1 VTRAIRKRAARS
13 VVNARSAMAQ
23 QRWKRRLP
31 QTAAYLALESKI
43 KGAAEIEESQ
53 A

>member
-1 VTRAIRKRAARS
+1 MRASGKRAARN
-13 VVNARSAMAQ
+13 VLEARSAIAR

-43 KGAAEIEESQ
+43 KDAADTRDSQ
-53 A
+53 T